1 MLNRICCLLT
11 ALALTSAVASAQTAL
26 TPPPDLLKEISTRPG
41 LALSDFTT
49 FALASNPTLQQS
61 RTLIRESASRASQAA
76 LLPNPTIGYQGEH
89 IRGGSYGGGE
99 QGAFIQQDIVLG
111 GKLALRRNVY
121 RQQRRADE
129 IGATEQRSRVVSGV
143 AQNFYSALAAQETV
157 AVRRHLLNLALDAVQ
172 TAHQLANVGQADA
185 PDVLQAEVEAEQ
197 ATVDYTAAQHR
208 YIAQFSSLAAASGNP
223 ALPLSAL
230 TGALENPP
238 TIDSGHLIEDILR
251 ESPSIK
257 RAQQD
262 VLSAEA
268 EWKAAK
274 REVVPDLQLRGGLEQ
289 SNEPLTGGPPPGIV
303 GLQGFATAGITLPI
317 FNRNQGNIAA
327 AQASIE
333 RARSEVTRLELSLR
347 QTAGRLLEQYLA
359 NRDEARLYREQMI
372 PRANRAYRL
381 YLDKY
386 GQMAAAYPQ
395 VLVSQRTLFQLQVSY
410 VTVLENL
417 WMTSVAL
424 ENYTLDN
431 ALQSPASAA
440 VSVSVNAPAS
450 SGAAGQ

>member
-26 TPPPDLLKEISTRPG
+26 TPPPDLLNEISTRPR
-41 LALSDFTT
+41 LALSDFTG

-111 GKLALRRNVY
+111 GKLGLRRNVY
-121 RQQRRADE
+121 QQQRRADE
-129 IGATEQRSRVVSGV
+129 IGATEQRSRVLSGV

-197 ATVDYTAAQHR
+197 ATVDYTAAQRR

-303 GLQGFATAGITLPI
+303 GLQGFATVGITLPI

-395 VLVSQRTLFQLQVSY
+395 VLVSQRTLFQLQVAY

-431 ALQSPASAA
+431 ALHAPASAA